1 MAQFDV
7 FKNPAGGVYP
17 LLLDIQSDALA
28 KLDRRIVVPMV
39 PRRKYIAH
47 PIPKLNVVA
56 SVRETDYVLV
66 FQDLASIPQSALGDR
81 VDSLVGRRD
90 ELIAALDLLFTG
102 I

>member
-39 PRRKYIAH
+39 PRRKYISI
-47 PIPKLNVVA
+47 PIPRLNVVA
-56 SVRETDYVLV
+56 SVRATDYVVV
-66 FQDLASIPQSALGDR
+66 FQDLASIPRSALGDR
-81 VDSLVGRRD
+81 VDSLIGQRD